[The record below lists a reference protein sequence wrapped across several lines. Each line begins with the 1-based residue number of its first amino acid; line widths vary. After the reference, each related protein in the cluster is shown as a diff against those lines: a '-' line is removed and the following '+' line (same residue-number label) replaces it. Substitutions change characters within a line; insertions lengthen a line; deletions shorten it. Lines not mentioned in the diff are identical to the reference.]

1 MKNSNWFDLL
11 TADAS
16 MTDAEYAVLLERITP
31 EPTTE
36 PIGHPRYK
44 DEKNISDMTPAELL
58 QLGRELGTLG
68 HKWLGR

>member
-16 MTDAEYAVLLERITP
+16 MTDAEYAVPLERITP
-31 EPTTE
+31 E